1 MFDHLSLRTELFI
14 SIVVSGLGFNFDFIV
29 HIVMG
34 TNTKV
39 NIDHLAWLCNR
50 EWWRWSSKN
59 TNLLIFVSSRWPS
72 NRFNVFIRNH
82 SFFLFN
88 SITHEL
94 VQGQGIISDTTIR
107 NKTIQGVCKLHRNVS
122 GKKQTSGRNY
132 SSMDKL
138 KITVISFIYF
148 KRAFCWLVAEKR
160 NK

>member
-1 MFDHLSLRTELFI
+1 MIKKCDLFQNVWPKNHSFLTELFI

-39 NIDHLAWLCNR
+39 NIDNLAWLCNR

-59 TNLLIFVSSRWPS
+59 TNLLIFVSSWWPS

-107 NKTIQGVCKLHRNVS
+107 NKTIQGVCKLHKNVF
-122 GKKQTSGRNY
+122 GKRQTSGRNY
-132 SSMDKL
+132 SSIDKNNCNFFHL
-138 KITVISFIYF
+138 F
-148 KRAFCWLVAEKR
+148 
-160 NK
+160 